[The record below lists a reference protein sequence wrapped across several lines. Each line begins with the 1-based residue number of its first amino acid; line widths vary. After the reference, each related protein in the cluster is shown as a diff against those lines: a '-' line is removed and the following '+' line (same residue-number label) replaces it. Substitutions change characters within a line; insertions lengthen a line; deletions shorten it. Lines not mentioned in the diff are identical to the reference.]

1 MHTRNVVATL
11 LAVALA
17 AACDTGAPDVVGPE
31 LRSSKAAAP
40 KMVPFKATLT
50 YQSTAPAEVERCG
63 PGEIGMTLTKAGN
76 ATHLGRFTVVASQC
90 LDPATGAITKGE
102 AVFTAANGDQVFATQ
117 SGQVSGS
124 PPVLAF
130 ELDYTIT
137 GGTGRFAGASGSIN
151 ATGDFDVRTGG
162 GTASLEGVMSSPG
175 SPATRA
181 APGQGGE

>member
-1 MHTRNVVATL
+1 MHSRNLVVTL
-11 LAVALA
+11 LALAVA
-17 AACDTGAPDVVGPE
+17 AACGKDAPDVVGPQ

-50 YQSTAPAEVERCG
+50 YQSTAPAPVERCA
-63 PGEIGMTLTKAGN
+63 PGEIGMSLTKAGN

-90 LDPATGAITKGE
+90 LDPATGAISKGE

-117 SGQVSGS
+117 SGRVTGS

-130 ELDYTIT
+130 ELDYTVT
-137 GGTGRFAGASGSIN
+137 GGTGRFAGASGSIK

-162 GTASLEGVMSSPG
+162 GTASLEGVISSPG
-175 SPATRA
+175 SS
-181 APGQGGE
+181 